1 MKSYRLRIVL
11 ALAIMATT
19 SLFAQ
24 ETPNTE
30 PQFLLSKGGSV
41 SFSGFGAPI
50 VEFSSVD
57 GELGVS
63 TGGGGAVLINQTFFF
78 GGYGMGLATDMPQYD
93 LYVKDEFT
101 GIVSPYRNRRPMLGH
116 GGLWLGYIHNTKSI
130 FHWSISSK
138 IGWGAVSMIDKEY
151 RDMDNELGWDGV
163 FVLTPQAEFEINM
176 LKWFKIN
183 FGVGYRYVSGVS
195 QTYVDQ
201 NGEEKAFFDKNAF
214 NSPVGSISLLF
225 GNFLK

>member
-1 MKSYRLRIVL
+1 MKSFRLPIVL
-11 ALAIMATT
+11 TTLLMVTT

-30 PQFLLSKGGSV
+30 TQFLLSKGGPV

-63 TGGGGAVLINQTFFF
+63 SGGGGAVLINQTFFF
-78 GGYGMGLATDMPQYD
+78 GGYGMGLATDMPQYNI
-93 LYVKDEFT
+93 VIKDEYNGLKT
-101 GIVSPYRNRRPMLGH
+101 YKNRRPMLGH
-116 GGLWLGYIHNTKSI
+116 GGFWLGYINNTKRI

-163 FVLTPQAEFEINM
+163 FVVTPQAEFEINM

-183 FGVGYRYVSGVS
+183 FGLGYRYVSGVT
-195 QTYVDQ
+195 QTYIDQ
-201 NGEEKAFFDKNAF
+201 NGQEKAYFDKNAF
-214 NSPVGSISLLF
+214 NSPVGSISLMF

>member
-1 MKSYRLRIVL
+1 MKSFRLLLLVACSFL
-11 ALAIMATT
+11 AAT

-24 ETPNTE
+24 EKQNSE
-30 PQFLLSKGGSV
+30 PQFLLSKTGSL

-63 TGGGGAVLINQTFFF
+63 TGGGGAVLINQTFFV

-93 LYVKDEFT
+93 LYIKDENS
-101 GIVSPYRNRRPMLGH
+101 GLVSKYNDRRPMLGH
-116 GGLWLGYIHNTKSI
+116 GGFWLGYINNSKNI
-130 FHWSISSK
+130 FHWSVSSK

-183 FGVGYRYVSGVS
+183 LGLGYRYVAGVNH
-195 QTYVDQ
+195 TYVDQ
-201 NGEEKAFFDKNAF
+201 NGLEKTFFDKNAF
-214 NSPVGSISLLF
+214 NSPVGSVTLLF